1 MDTLCVLLELGGMI
15 IHNGYTDRYN
25 SSSFYF
31 DPPQGNWRWFPLFHG
46 SSQMESVR
54 SFEYFAQLQF
64 LGPFA
69 SNLVWRVSPPGSEVT
84 CPTLGKRTII
94 DSNVPVGMGNVIVL
108 RRVPLCFMWKF
119 LHRVLLH
126 YCWVACQSN
135 DHEMTDDLHC
145 SLSFCPVYH
154 AIIYTLYQLYHTVPC
169 WMAQYIIHLDNSIFV
184 YRIRYNLI
192 AYDAVYFDKKNL
204 HFNVSWQGWPGQ
216 GLWVLSNG
224 HCPTRYVG
232 NFNLNIVMIM
242 LKPSPVGT

>member
-1 MDTLCVLLELGGMI
+1 MDIQIQQQFFLFWPSTRQLKVI
-15 IHNGYTDRYN
+15 
-25 SSSFYF
+25 
-31 DPPQGNWRWFPLFHG
+31 PLFHG

-54 SFEYFAQLQF
+54 SFEYFAQLRF

-69 SNLVWRVSPPGSEVT
+69 SNLVWRVSPPGNEV
-84 CPTLGKRTII
+84 TII
-94 DSNVPVGMGNVIVL
+94 DSKVPVGKWEMWSFSGGY
-108 RRVPLCFMWKF
+108 RFALCESFCIGF
-119 LHRVLLH
+119 CCI
-126 YCWVACQSN
+126 CWVACQSN
-135 DHEMTDDLHC
+135 DHQLVDDLHC
-145 SLSFCPVYH
+145 CLSFCPVYR
-154 AIIYTLYQLYHTVPC
+154 AIIYTLYHTVPC
-169 WMAQYIIHLDNSIFV
+169 WMAQYIVHLGNSIFV

-192 AYDAVYFDKKNL
+192 AYDAVYFDKNNL